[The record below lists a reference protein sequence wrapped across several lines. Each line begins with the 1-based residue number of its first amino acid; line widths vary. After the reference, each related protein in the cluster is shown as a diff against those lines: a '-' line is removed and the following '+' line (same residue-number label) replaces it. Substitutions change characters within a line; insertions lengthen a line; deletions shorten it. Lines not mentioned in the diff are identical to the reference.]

1 MFLAFQTSGSI
12 CANEGRRE
20 EEVYNLGNAQKKH
33 SFFRGPSPALVFV
46 YNKFLCK
53 LKKIAQTPLTL
64 SKDGC
69 VLLVGLAASVSA

>member
-1 MFLAFQTSGSI
+1 MPK
-12 CANEGRRE
+12 R
-20 EEVYNLGNAQKKH
+20 KH
-33 SFFRGPSPALVFV
+33 SFFLGPVPVLVFL

-53 LKKIAQTPLTL
+53 LKKVAQTPLTL